1 MKQGEEI
8 NREKNVRVVC
18 FDLPPPRLSL
28 SRRVSAAAIDQ
39 FPSYRITIVS
49 KRSLVNLSGS
59 NPRHPA
65 GSSPPAVPASVPAS
79 AGSLWGSPVS
89 HCGLQ

>member
-18 FDLPPPRLSL
+18 FDLPPPRLSW

-65 GSSPPAVPASVPAS
+65 GSSPPAVPASSLLPN
-79 AGSLWGSPVS
+79 GSVAHG
-89 HCGLQ
+89 